1 MLCLLFSLSSFLL
14 VIVREITTGE
24 LMDPNGPYVMK
35 NISVSTPS
43 LLKVQNRK
51 MYFVGQLILVEHG
64 ATSVSQQLLNNPSPN
79 LTTIN

>member
-1 MLCLLFSLSSFLL
+1 MLCLLFSLPSFFL

-35 NISVSTPS
+35 NISVSCPS
-43 LLKVQNRK
+43 LLKVQNRE

-64 ATSVSQQLLNNPSPN
+64 ATSVSQQLCNNPSPN